1 MKMATTTYSSE
12 YRATQSS
19 NSQRLATWIVVGLAY
34 LLLVLTAISMIF
46 PFYWMV
52 ATSLKTEARVFA
64 FPPEWIPNP
73 PILDSYQYI
82 FYELPFTTYVL
93 NSVKISLLW
102 TFGVVL
108 SSSLAAYAFAR
119 VRFRGRETLF
129 IITLAALM
137 IPAQVTMIPL
147 YVVMTRIGW
156 VDTHWPLI
164 APAYFGS
171 AFGIFLMRQYF
182 MTIPQELNDAAKIDG
197 CSHFGV
203 YWRIMLP
210 LAKAVIA
217 TLALLSFMGSWN
229 DLLGPVLYLYTE
241 ELFTLPLALTRFR
254 VQYYTQWANMMA
266 GATISLTP
274 ILIVFLFTQQ
284 YFVRGVVL
292 SGLKG

>member
-1 MKMATTTYSSE
+1 
-12 YRATQSS
+12 
-19 NSQRLATWIVVGLAY
+19 
-34 LLLVLTAISMIF
+34 TAISMLF

-73 PILDSYQYI
+73 PILASYQYL
-82 FYELPFTTYVL
+82 FTELPFALYVF
-93 NSVKISLLW
+93 NSLKVSLLS
-102 TFGVVL
+102 TLGVIL
-108 SSSLAAYAFAR
+108 SSSLAAFAFAR
-119 VRFRGRETLF
+119 LRFRGRDALF

-156 VDTHWPLI
+156 VDTHLPLI
-164 APAYFGS
+164 APAYLGS

-197 CSHFGV
+197 CSHFGN
-203 YWRIMLP
+203 YWRIMMP
-210 LAKAVIA
+210 LSKAVLA
-217 TLALLSFMGSWN
+217 TLALLAFMGSWN
-229 DLLGPVLYLYTE
+229 DLLGPIIYLYRD

-254 VQYYTQWANMMA
+254 GQYYTQWAYMMS
-266 GATISLTP
+266 GATVSLVP
-274 ILIVFLFTQQ
+274 ILLVFLFTQQ